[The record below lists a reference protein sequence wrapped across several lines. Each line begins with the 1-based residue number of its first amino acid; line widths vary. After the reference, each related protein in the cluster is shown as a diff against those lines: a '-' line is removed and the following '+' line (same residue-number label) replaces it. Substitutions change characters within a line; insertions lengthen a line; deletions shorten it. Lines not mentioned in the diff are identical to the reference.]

1 MKIYYLK
8 PPPSYMPYGYT
19 TNYSPSWFLD
29 TTAFHPS
36 PHPALPQIG
45 RFWQARPYGDWGVS
59 WWVSMV
65 SGRKSPCMLKVGQS
79 MGWRLKAGQLMGWWL
94 MFFSFW
100 SSIVIFLRPKRTH
113 IEIFEMLID
122 SPSFERQVPSFFFQ
136 YQSITSDRPD
146 FWCDSRVLKVSFSW
160 SP

>member
-79 MGWRLKAGQLMGWWL
+79 IGWRLKAGQLMGWWL

-100 SSIVIFLRPKRTH
+100 SSIVLFLRQKG
-113 IEIFEMLID
+113 LILKYLKCSLIVHHSKD
-122 SPSFERQVPSFFFQ
+122 RCQAFFF
-136 YQSITSDRPD
+136 SISL
-146 FWCDSRVLKVSFSW
+146 SRLTGPIFGVTVVF
-160 SP
+160 

>member
-8 PPPSYMPYGYT
+8 PPPSYMPLWVHYELL
-19 TNYSPSWFLD
+19 SFLISWYNSLPPF
-29 TTAFHPS
+29 

-100 SSIVIFLRPKRTH
+100 SSIVLFLRQKG
-113 IEIFEMLID
+113 LILKYLKCSLIVHHSKD
-122 SPSFERQVPSFFFQ
+122 RCQAFFF
-136 YQSITSDRPD
+136 SISL
-146 FWCDSRVLKVSFSW
+146 SRLTGPIFGVTVVF
-160 SP
+160 